1 MLDNKGRLFGKV
13 NIIDLGV
20 LFVLIIAVALCV
32 LKFSPAPKIAER
44 ESTKFQYTLS
54 VSGVRD
60 FTLDAFQ
67 VGDELFEATAE
78 KSVGKVVSVDYEKAK
93 GYIYDVNG
101 NIIERDI
108 PERYELKLLVEC
120 DGYKVNGGYETV
132 DGEKIQ
138 LNRGIGVF
146 NKYCQTNF
154 AIDSVKGN

>member
-1 MLDNKGRLFGKV
+1 MLDNKGRLFGKINV
-13 NIIDLGV
+13 VDLGI
-20 LFVLIIAVALCV
+20 LFILVIAVILCV
-32 LKFSPAPKIAER
+32 MKFNPAPKIAQR

-60 FTLDAFQ
+60 FTLDAFE
-67 VGDELFEATAE
+67 VGDSLYDTTAE
-78 KSVGKVVSVDYEKAK
+78 KPIGKIISVDYENAK

-108 PERYELKLLVEC
+108 PERYKLKLLVEC

-146 NKYCQTNF
+146 NKYCQTSF
-154 AIDSVKGN
+154 AIDSVNGK